1 MRTSFGTTLRT
12 SDTSTHEAT
21 STKAVASPIEI
32 ALTADT
38 VTASVGHMP
47 SIITKVGFC
56 FQTPSRNSSMLV
68 GSLVIDVMIEL
79 LCQRQLPVLCL
90 PPHLH
95 CIQMRHQQRHQ
106 LL

>member
-12 SDTSTHEAT
+12 SETSTQEAT

-32 ALTADT
+32 ALPAET

-47 SIITKVGFC
+47 SLTPKVGFC
-56 FQTPSRNSSMLV
+56 FQTPSSDSAMLV

-79 LCQRQLPVLCL
+79 LCQRPLPVLCL
-90 PPHLH
+90 SPRPSLH
-95 CIQMRHQQRHQ
+95 PDAAPATAS
-106 LL
+106 